1 MNYTKRKLVSVTRRI
16 MNYYYL
22 VHAPPIRWTCFRL
35 IGGGRDN
42 CRMRRNSIYSPCNR
56 WIRSKKVRTLPDIY
70 YRVPPYRAIWSNFS
84 VAGCVFIFMK
94 RFRERIFGHVQNTTM
109 PHTVSFKYGNASTR
123 LYTYLSS
130 QTRIKTSFA
139 LIKVCNRWH
148 VLSWMN

>member
-22 VHAPPIRWTCFRL
+22 VHARPIRWTCFRL

-70 YRVPPYRAIWSNFS
+70 YRVPPYRAIWSNL

-94 RFRERIFGHVQNTTM
+94 RFRERIFGHANDDTIVPLNMEMRQRVNIRIYFRR
-109 PHTVSFKYGNASTR
+109 HTLKH
-123 LYTYLSS
+123 
-130 QTRIKTSFA
+130 SFA
-139 LIKVCNRWH
+139 LIKV
-148 VLSWMN
+148 

>member
-94 RFRERIFGHVQNTTM
+94 RFRERVFSAMCKIRRC
-109 PHTVSFKYGNASTR
+109 HTQFPLNMEMRQRVYIPI
-123 LYTYLSS
+123 YLP
-130 QTRIKTSFA
+130 RHA
-139 LIKVCNRWH
+139 LKH
-148 VLSWMN
+148 PLHS